1 MRRQRT
7 AARLLGLTPAAA
19 VMIATT
25 LVVPATAGAATLD
38 VCADGCAFSEI
49 GPALAAA
56 TNGDTIRVAA
66 GTYAGGIVIDA
77 SVTVIGAGAGR
88 TIIKGGGPVV
98 TIGTFGASNQPTVVL
113 RGLTITGG
121 VTHSSP
127 VSNERVDHDN
137 VIALGGGVEIPP
149 SAAGKPGATVTIRD
163 SAIVGNRAAPTDTVP
178 SGRAQCPG
186 GPCPFAWARGG
197 GIDSWGDLTLLDT
210 VVAHNTAAGT
220 ASDANG
226 GGISIWSTGSLT
238 LRGSRVAGNR
248 AIATVP
254 NGRFAEG
261 GGIFTEDGVN
271 VVITDS
277 VVSRNL
283 TSLTSTLPYDV
294 GGGDTLDMNANGGGI
309 HKGDGGSLSI
319 ARSTFRSNRVEVND
333 PNGEPTGFDAA
344 IYPGEGPL
352 SITDSVIAANRVTA
366 IVASSADVG
375 TSGSALDI
383 IGPAIISGTRIT
395 GNVSRVVSESG
406 LIGASGTVF
415 GANKSNQPA
424 TIRDSLIAGN
434 STIAETTSGF
444 GIAIGSGVDNE
455 GQLTLRD
462 TRVINNVA
470 TVRGPAGLA
479 RGGGIWNGQLLTPEP
494 GTLVLRDSMVVG
506 NVVQGDAGVT
516 LEGGGLY
523 TEVPVTLHDTTM
535 SGNQPDDCAGC

>member
-1 MRRQRT
+1 MRRYRT
-7 AARLLGLTPAAA
+7 AARLIGLIPAA
-19 VMIATT
+19 VLMVATT

-38 VCADGCAFSEI
+38 VCADGCAFTEI

-56 TNGDTIRVAA
+56 TNGDTVRVAA
-66 GTYAGGIVIDA
+66 GTYEGGIVINA
-77 SVTVIGAGAGR
+77 SVKVIGAGAGK

-98 TIGTFGASNQPTVVL
+98 TIGTFGARNQPTVVL

-149 SAAGKPGATVTIRD
+149 SAAEKPGATVTIRD

-238 LRGSRVAGNR
+238 LRGSRVASNR

-261 GGIFTEDGVN
+261 GGIFTEDGVKVSITASLVSGN
-271 VVITDS
+271 VA
-277 VVSRNL
+277 
-283 TSLTSTLPYDV
+283 SLTSNLPYDV
-294 GGGDTLDMNANGGGI
+294 GGGETLDMNANGGGI
-309 HKGDGGSLSI
+309 HKGDGGSLTI
-319 ARSTFRSNRVEVND
+319 AGSTFRSNRVEVND
-333 PNGEPTGFDAA
+333 PNGEPTGFDSA
-344 IYPGEGPL
+344 IYPGGGPL

-375 TSGSALDI
+375 TSGTALDI
-383 IGPAIISGTRIT
+383 IGPANISGTRIT

-406 LIGASGTVF
+406 LIGASGAVF
-415 GANKSNQPA
+415 GNSNANQPA
-424 TIRDSLIAGN
+424 TIRDSLIEGN
-434 STIAETTSGF
+434 LTIAETASGF

-462 TRVINNVA
+462 TRVIDNVA
-470 TVRGPAGLA
+470 TVHGPAGLA
-479 RGGGIWNGQLLTPEP
+479 RGGGIWNGQLITPEP
-494 GTLVLRDSMVVG
+494 GTLIVRDSRIVG
-506 NVVQGDAGVT
+506 NVVQGDPGVT

-523 TEVPVTLHDTTM
+523 TEVPVTLHDTTI
-535 SGNQPDDCAGC
+535 SGNQPDDCVGC